1 MTTPPATSELDA
13 LRQDIAKFLKDLI
26 LENYYFSSGQKETF
40 EITPIY
46 ERYGHLASKDLA
58 KNILERW
65 NSAKN
70 PDEQKSYKHFFHIA
84 FFGYIGNLAKEITE
98 AMMKRQNEMKVT
110 LDGDEIAYHG
120 IFPRLMNEPDREKRK
135 ALDEMATELEV
146 ELNKYRLDAWKVSFD
161 VFREFGFGSYKEG
174 CERVFGID
182 YNWLAGELRSFLDET
197 EEEYVREFDKLS
209 IKRLGYPIGEAH
221 KYDIGY
227 LARAENFDHFF
238 PKEGMV
244 EKTLGFASDMG
255 IPIEKVKAITL
266 DVVEREKKRP
276 RAFCSPARP
285 GEEVYVCLR
294 PMGGMADYSTFLH
307 ELGHAYH
314 FAHTDPILPAEL
326 IMLGDSAT
334 SEIYAFNF
342 QYLIADPGW
351 LKRYIGIDDPSEIV
365 ESERIR
371 KLYFLR
377 RYASKFLYEIELLS
391 DYDFDGKIN
400 GENKSSLYPKYLDR
414 GLKAK
419 HRPENWLNDLD
430 GELYSAGYLRAWIF
444 EVQLR
449 EYLKG
454 EFGDEWYRNPAT
466 AQKLKE
472 FWKTGRMYMPEE
484 LSRIILGQE
493 ISLEPIK
500 KELKG

>member
-1 MTTPPATSELDA
+1 MNHSPSISELDA
-13 LRQDIAKFLKDLI
+13 LRSDIAKFLKEII

-40 EITPIY
+40 EISPIY

-58 KNILERW
+58 KNILARW
-65 NSAKN
+65 NAAKS
-70 PDEQKSYKHFFHIA
+70 PDEKRSYKHFFDIA
-84 FFGYIGNLAKEITE
+84 FFGYIGNLEKEITE
-98 AMMKRQNEMKVT
+98 AMMKRQNEMKVQF
-110 LDGDEIAYHG
+110 DGEEIAYHG

-135 ALDEMATELEV
+135 ALDDLATELEI
-146 ELNKYRLDAWKVSFD
+146 ELNEFRMQAWKVSFD
-161 VFREFGFGSYKEG
+161 VFREFGFGNYKEG
-174 CERVFGID
+174 CEKAFGID
-182 YNWLAGELRSFLDET
+182 YDWLAGELKSFLNAT
-197 EEEYVREFDKLS
+197 EAEYIRVFDKLS
-209 IKRLGYPIGEAH
+209 KKRLGYPIGDAH

-227 LARAENFDHFF
+227 LMRAEGFDQYF

-244 EKTLGFASDMG
+244 EKALKFASEMG
-255 IPIEKVKAITL
+255 MPIDKVKPITL
-266 DVVEREKKRP
+266 DIAEREKKRP
-276 RAFCSPARP
+276 RAFCSPAKP

-314 FAHTDPILPAEL
+314 FAYTDPSLPTEL

-342 QYLIADPGW
+342 QYLAADPGW
-351 LKRYIGIDDPSEIV
+351 LQRYIGIDDPSEIV
-365 ESERIR
+365 ESERVR

-391 DYDFDGKIN
+391 DFNIEGKSN
-400 GENKSSLYPKYLDR
+400 LYSKYLDN

-419 HRPENWLNDLD
+419 HRPENWLSDLD

-449 EYLKG
+449 DYFKK
-454 EFGDEWYRNPAT
+454 EFGDEWYRNPST
-466 AQKLKE
+466 GKKLKE

-484 LSRIILGQE
+484 LCQHILGQKL
-493 ISLEPIK
+493 SLDSIK
-500 KELKG
+500 RELKG